1 MSTRTFP
8 TFADADAYRN
18 QLEDAGQRVV
28 VLGTDDGTW
37 IVSVAPKRQSTA
49 SVAAEA
55 LAFLTIP
62 PAAVAGFIAAWVA
75 LPTGW
80 IFA

>member
-1 MSTRTFP
+1 MSRTFP
-8 TFADADAYRN
+8 SFAEADAYRN
-18 QLEDAGQRVV
+18 TLETTGQRVV

-37 IVSVAPKRQSTA
+37 IVSVAPKRQSAA

-62 PAAVAGFIAAWVA
+62 PAAVVGFIAAWVA

>member
-1 MSTRTFP
+1 MSRTFP
-8 TFADADAYRN
+8 TFAAADAYRN
-18 QLEDAGQRVV
+18 RLEATGLLVV

-37 IVSVAPKRQSTA
+37 IVSTPAPRQSTV
-49 SVAAEA
+49 SVVIEA

-62 PAAVAGFIAAWVA
+62 TSAFIAIWVA
-75 LPTGW
+75 FPTGW